1 MIDYSKLS
9 TEDLIA
15 LQNDDLNSVST
26 AGLQYL
32 QSALSEQPEP
42 EPPGFWGAFQHAAK
56 KSTSA
61 VIPAIKTALGDTEAE
76 KQLVEETKLPGSVSF
91 SDIGK
96 SSSLAEGTGKAYE
109 YGKEQFG
116 GLAGSL
122 AVPVA
127 GMTAAALAFPEQI
140 GRAHV

>member
-15 LQNDDLNSVST
+15 LRNDDLNSVST

-32 QSALSEQPEP
+32 RSALSEPEP
-42 EPPGFWGAFQHAAK
+42 EVEPPGFWGAFQHAAK

-61 VIPAIKTALGDTEAE
+61 IIPAIKTALGDTEAE

-127 GMTAAALAFPEQI
+127 GMTAEI